1 MMNKI
6 NYILIILMLSI
17 AISETK
23 KYRLT
28 PSQNQKI
35 RQAKTLQN
43 NGLNKQSKQIYYELF
58 LKSPFLKE
66 AFYPL
71 KKILKNENDFK
82 TLEEIYPLY
91 LESNNNNTESKID
104 IIDILIWI
112 GDDKWIEITTDIV
125 SNKRAKEKNIKS
137 LFNILLKN
145 NQNLELD
152 KKIKIIR
159 EERAKDFFSYELGM
173 HYAMNLSIKESIDEF
188 ILHLDNNKSP
198 WKYNIIRNK
207 ILSFPDFN
215 NINNEVKT
223 ILRQYES
230 NNAKLI
236 LSDLEFR
243 DKKFNSAYKLLKEYS
258 SDESK
263 FLEFIDSLIKN
274 KEYQLAQTVIND
286 IINSNFSAKTLRSS
300 IIKLAELY
308 EIILENK
315 ELRLPISSNI
325 YKNELL
331 DSPFVK
337 IGKDENLFLENAIA
351 IYDSLIVKN
360 KDTKSLYNLAQ
371 IKYKI
376 LGDLDSSQKLFN
388 RLVLNTNNSNQ
399 LNTKSIIEI
408 INILISKGDLTKA
421 KETLQKYE
429 NDIDPNE
436 LFLIKEIQILFYL
449 NEWENLNQKIDIFLK
464 RELKMT
470 NYYNDILKIKNYI
483 AIFGNNKE
491 DLESYSKSLMKK
503 FQNKRYESIKII
515 SELTEN
521 TDIEISSKMKYEH
534 AYLLIKQNNIEEAIN
549 ILNTVDNES
558 TIIES
563 SILLKAEIYDYILD
577 NTSNAVDLYIYLLE
591 NYPNSIYY
599 DLIRLRLR
607 EITS

>member
-1 MMNKI
+1 M
-6 NYILIILMLSI
+6 
-17 AISETK
+17 
-23 KYRLT
+23 
-28 PSQNQKI
+28 
-35 RQAKTLQN
+35 
-43 NGLNKQSKQIYYELF
+43 
-58 LKSPFLKE
+58 
-66 AFYPL
+66 
-71 KKILKNENDFK
+71 
-82 TLEEIYPLY
+82 
-91 LESNNNNTESKID
+91 
-104 IIDILIWI
+104 
-112 GDDKWIEITTDIV
+112 V
-125 SNKRAKEKNIKS
+125 
-137 LFNILLKN
+137 
-145 NQNLELD
+145 
-152 KKIKIIR
+152 KIIR
-159 EERAKDFFSYELGM
+159 ENRSEDFFSYELGM

-188 ILHLDNNKSP
+188 ILHLDNNESP

-243 DKKFNSAYKLLKEYS
+243 DKKFNSAYNLLKEYS

-286 IINSNFSAKTLRSS
+286 IINSNFSTKTLRSS

-308 EIILENK
+308 EIILEDN
-315 ELRLPISSNI
+315 ELNLPISSNI

-351 IYDSLIVKN
+351 IYDSLIINN
-360 KDTKSLYNLAQ
+360 KDTRSLYNLAQ

-388 RLVLNTNNSNQ
+388 RLILNTNNSNQ
-399 LNTKSIIEI
+399 FNTKSIIEI
-408 INILISKGDLTKA
+408 INIMISKGDLTKA
-421 KETLQKYE
+421 KETLQKYD
-429 NDIDPNE
+429 NYIDPNE

-449 NEWENLNQKIDIFLK
+449 NEWENLNQKIDTFLK
-464 RELKMT
+464 SELKMT

-483 AIFGNNKE
+483 AIFGDNKE
-491 DLESYSKSLMKK
+491 ELESYSKSLMKR

-515 SELTEN
+515 GELTKN
-521 TDIEISSKMKYEH
+521 NDIEISSKMKYEH
-534 AYLLIKQNNIEEAIN
+534 AYLLIKQNNIEEAIS

-558 TIIES
+558 AIIES
-563 SILLKAEIYDYILD
+563 SILLKAEMYDYILD

-591 NYPNSIYY
+591 NYPSSIYY